1 MEGLGLGTRASITIP
16 VVTRPR
22 VLLAD
27 DHPALLAAIRG
38 LLATDYEIVGSVE
51 DGLRLLEE
59 AERLRPDVIVLDLN
73 MPAMNGLDACRELKR
88 IVPQSRIV
96 VVTAEDD
103 AVVQQVVLEAGAFAY
118 VGKGALGTDLLPAV
132 RAASDGRER

>member
-1 MEGLGLGTRASITIP
+1 M
-16 VVTRPR
+16 TRPR

-27 DHPALLAAIRG
+27 DHPVLIAAIGG
-38 LLATDYEIVGSVE
+38 LLAKDYDIVGRVG

-73 MPAMNGLDACRELKR
+73 MPGMSGLDACRELTR
-88 IVPQSRIV
+88 TLPRTMVI

-103 AVVQQVVLEAGAFAY
+103 AAVQQVVMAAGAFAFID
-118 VGKGALGTDLLPAV
+118 KGTIGTDLLPAV
-132 RAASDGRER
+132 QAACGGTQT